1 MKVLLVARW
10 PVGGIRTYIRYIY
23 SNPVFADYEITL
35 IAPDLDLYQFLSAYL
50 PPARINF
57 RATADNNESI
67 INEVKRCLR
76 EEAFDV
82 IHSHGFSAGVL
93 TFLAIA
99 LKRSPPHILT
109 VHDVFRDELF
119 DGVKGKLKLWG
130 LNIIYRRLDAV
141 LTVGEDCYQNFI
153 DYMPAVKSSKIKNI
167 DHGVDV
173 ERFASAP
180 ERDFKAELGLPTNQ
194 KIIGFFGRFMSQKG
208 FSDLVGAI
216 KILSKA
222 KVKNDMPLVLTF
234 GWGGF
239 IREEYQRIAEL
250 GLQDYFKQMPFT
262 DDMPAAIKGVDM
274 VVMPSRWE
282 ACGLL
287 AMEVLG
293 AGVPL
298 IGTNCIGLRC
308 VLEGTPAYM
317 VDPYDPVGLAAAIED
332 QLNKDDQLFKAYQ
345 PKAIERFNLERPAQE
360 LHQFYQTFGSQQK

>member
-23 SNPVFADYEITL
+23 SNPVFADYDITL
-35 IAPDLDLYQFLSAYL
+35 IAPDLELRQFLLDYL
-50 PPARINF
+50 PTARINF
-57 RATADNNESI
+57 RATADNNKSI

-93 TFLAIA
+93 TSLATA
-99 LKRSPPHILT
+99 LKQSPPHILT

-119 DGVKGKLKLWG
+119 TGVKGKLKLWA
-130 LNIIYRRLDAV
+130 LNIIYRQLDAV

-153 DYMPAVKSSKIKNI
+153 DYMPAVARSKIINI

-180 ERDFKAELGLPTNQ
+180 KRDFRAELELSENQ
-194 KIIGFFGRFMSQKG
+194 SIIGFFGRFMSQKG
-208 FSDLVGAI
+208 FSDLVEAI
-216 KILSKA
+216 KILAQSRTQEA
-222 KVKNDMPLVLTF
+222 MPLVLTF

-317 VDPYDPVGLAAAIED
+317 VDPYHPVELAAAIED

-345 PKAIERFNLERPAQE
+345 PQAIKRFNLERPAQE

>member
-35 IAPDLDLYQFLSAYL
+35 IAPDLDLHQFLLTYL
-50 PPARINF
+50 PEARIQF
-57 RATADNNESI
+57 RPTENDNNSI
-67 INEVKRCLR
+67 IREVKLCLK
-76 EEAFDV
+76 EASYDV

-93 TFLAIA
+93 TSIA
-99 LKRSPPHILT
+99 VVFKQPTFHVMT

-119 DGVKGKLKLWG
+119 KGMKGRLKLWG
-130 LNIIYRRLDAV
+130 LNIIYRQLDAV

-153 DYMPAVKSSKIKNI
+153 NYMPAVKRSKIKNI

-173 ERFASAP
+173 ERFASASK
-180 ERDFKAELGLPTNQ
+180 RDFKVELGLPKNQ

-208 FSDLVGAI
+208 FSDLVEAI
-216 KILSKA
+216 KILSEAKA
-222 KVKNDMPLVLTF
+222 KNDMPLVLTF

-308 VLEGTPAYM
+308 VLKGTPAYK
-317 VDPYDPVGLAAAIED
+317 VDPYDPVGLATAIED
-332 QLNKDDQLFKAYQ
+332 QLNQGDQLFKAYQ
-345 PKAIERFNLERPAQE
+345 SKAIERFNLERPAQE